1 METTYTIEFMRL
13 AEPPLAPI
21 KHPSAFH
28 VAYYC
33 TAVRR
38 EIGKEQRVKVSNR
51 KGIANQTGPS
61 HA

>member
-33 TAVRR
+33 NMNLA
-38 EIGKEQRVKVSNR
+38 EKNLSGNAR
-51 KGIANQTGPS
+51 KDDLFPS
-61 HA
+61 SVLF